1 MSIAKLRF
9 IGHAYQPHPLVLSAH
24 VHNLAEYVGNGCQQA
39 HVNHYSTTALIS
51 VQIDTPQDADAA
63 HGVCAL
69 ESSI

>member
-24 VHNLAEYVGNGCQQA
+24 VHNLAEYVGKGCQQA
-39 HVNHYSTTALIS
+39 HYSTTALIS